1 MFIGGLALPFSNLRW
16 EAGLFGRFMQV
27 ALRNA
32 LAELLLE
39 SLRFPAKADALHLL
53 MAYCTEAE
61 KGNPWV
67 VLDTLGVDSHEE
79 ALKTLAD
86 LGLLQITEGAIG
98 LPPEFQAD
106 RSALRAKAGM
116 YERVLAQMI
125 REEGEGVGR
134 ALTQAAVLFNEGLYF
149 EVHEL
154 LEAFWMAEEDLLR
167 KRFLQGLI
175 QIAAGFHHLSN
186 GNSEG
191 AVSLLREG
199 SEKLKGYRPT
209 YLGVEL
215 EGVLEGIEQC
225 SGALEQLGPHGL
237 AAFDPSLIPKM
248 KISLQP
254 SGASRQLSGISPQ
267 P

>member
-1 MFIGGLALPFSNLRW
+1 
-16 EAGLFGRFMQV
+16 MQV

-39 SLRFPAKADALHLL
+39 VLRFPAKTDALHLL
-53 MAYCTEAE
+53 MAYCAEVE

-67 VLDTLGVDSHEE
+67 ALDTLDVEGHEE

-86 LGLLQITEGAIG
+86 LGLLQITEGAVG
-98 LPPEFQAD
+98 LPLEFQAD
-106 RSALRAKAGM
+106 RSALRAKAGV
-116 YERVLAQMI
+116 YKRVLARMI

-154 LEAFWMAEEDLLR
+154 LEAFWMTEEDLFR

-175 QIAAGFHHLSN
+175 QVAVAFHHLLN
-186 GNSEG
+186 GNYDG
-191 AVSLLREG
+191 ALSLLREG
-199 SEKLKGYRPT
+199 SERLKGYRPS

-215 EGVLEGIEQC
+215 EGVLEGIERC
-225 SGALEQLGPHGL
+225 RGTLELLGPHGL
-237 AAFDPSLIPKM
+237 TAFDPSLIPKM
-248 KISLQP
+248 KVSLQP
-254 SGASRQLSGISPQ
+254 SGVSRQLSGISP
-267 P
+267 

>member
-1 MFIGGLALPFSNLRW
+1 
-16 EAGLFGRFMQV
+16 MQV

-39 SLRFPAKADALHLL
+39 ILRFPAKADALHLL
-53 MAYCTEAE
+53 MACCTEAE

-67 VLDTLGVDSHEE
+67 ALDTLDVDGHEE
-79 ALKTLAD
+79 ALRLLAN
-86 LGLLQITEGAIG
+86 LGLLQIAEGAIG

-106 RSALRAKAGM
+106 RSALQAKAGV
-116 YERVLAQMI
+116 YARVLAQVI
-125 REEGEGVGR
+125 WEEGEGVGR
-134 ALTQAAVLFNEGLYF
+134 ALKQAAVLFNEGLYF

-154 LEAFWMAEEDLLR
+154 LEAFWMTEEDLLR

-175 QIAAGFHHLSN
+175 QIAVAFHHLSN
-186 GNSEG
+186 GNDRG

-199 SEKLKGYRPT
+199 SEKLKGYRPGD
-209 YLGVEL
+209 LGVEL
-215 EGVLEGIEQC
+215 EGVLEGIERC
-225 SGALEQLGPHGL
+225 GKALEHLGPHGL

-248 KISLQP
+248 RVSLQP
-254 SGASRQLSGISPQ
+254 SGVSRQRSGISPQ